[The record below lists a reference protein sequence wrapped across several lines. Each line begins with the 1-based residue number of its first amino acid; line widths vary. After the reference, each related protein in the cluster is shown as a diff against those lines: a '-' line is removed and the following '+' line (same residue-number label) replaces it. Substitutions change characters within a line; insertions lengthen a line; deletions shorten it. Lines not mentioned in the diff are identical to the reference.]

1 MKKRHHFLR
10 FVAFCILFL
19 SVQEMTTGQSGIFT
33 PPLPQDTIN
42 EADTIIQRN
51 GFMTLFEGKP
61 GRAALY
67 GLLIPGGG
75 QMYNRKWWKVPLAV
89 GIDGGLVYVLV
100 FNTTNYK
107 SSQKEYVA
115 ALANPGT
122 GDVPRLKAKRDFYRK
137 WREYSWIWLLAG
149 HLLTVAD
156 AYVDRHLMGF
166 DVSTDLSF
174 QGRQEN
180 VLPSVSAGI
189 SLKLPLTSRSSSS
202 KINPLIIGK

>member
-166 DVSTDLSF
+166 DVSPDLSF

-189 SLKLPLTSRSSSS
+189 TLKLPLASRSSSS